1 MPKHQPVVQP
11 AKKMSRSISLATKLI
26 FAALSALQERGGS
39 LSSREVVEEV
49 GRRVKL
55 DEWASQRYEKTGYLR
70 WQSML
75 HFFSID
81 CIKAGYLVKTKGV
94 WYVTPEGTDA
104 LKLGEDGLLRSARER
119 YRAWKDGVQQLT
131 PEDQA
136 NEALELEPE
145 PDFGE
150 QQLSADEALGMAVEG
165 IKFFLD
171 RKNPYEFQDI
181 VAALL
186 RGMGYFTPVVA
197 PPGKDGGIDIVVY
210 RDPLGTLSP
219 RMRIQV
225 KHRGSSSTV
234 QEIREL
240 IGTLQ
245 KDGDVGIFVS
255 SGGFTPDAK
264 QAARHARV
272 HVELIDMDRF
282 IALWKEFY
290 PKLSDED
297 KSLLPLVP
305 VYFVAPPS

>member
-1 MPKHQPVVQP
+1 MTKPQPVAQP
-11 AKKMSRSISLATKLI
+11 SKKPSRSHALAAKVV
-26 FAALSALQERGGS
+26 FAALSALRERGGE
-39 LSSREVVEEV
+39 LSSRDVVEEV
-49 GRRVKL
+49 GQRVKL
-55 DEWASQRYEKTGYLR
+55 DEWASQRYEKTGYVR

-94 WYVTPEGTDA
+94 WYLTPEGEQA
-104 LKLGEDGLLRSARER
+104 LKLGEDGLLRSARAA
-119 YRAWKDGVQQLT
+119 YRAWKDGRQQPA
-131 PEDQA
+131 PEDQSG
-136 NEALELEPE
+136 EELEP
-145 PDFGE
+145 DIGA
-150 QQLSADEALGMAVEG
+150 QQLSASEALGMAIDG
-165 IKFFLD
+165 IRYFLD

-197 PPGKDGGIDIVVY
+197 PPGKDGGVDIIVY

-219 RMRIQV
+219 HMRIQV
-225 KHRGSSSTV
+225 KHRGSSATV
-234 QEIREL
+234 QEVREL

-245 KDGDVGIFVS
+245 KDGDIGIFVS

-272 HVELIDMDRF
+272 HVELIDAERF
-282 IALWKEFY
+282 IDLWKEFY
-290 PKLSDED
+290 PKLNDED
-297 KSLLPLVP
+297 KSLLPLVA